1 MNNKV
6 LRFLFNFQVVA
17 VSYSCNGMMLKNF
30 NGGRTSNSLFNEDFE
45 DYYDY
50 EEPLPQG
57 PTRPPP
63 SGLSS
68 SSKKVIFPE
77 DEEYSE
83 EDYYDYY
90 EDELPQGP
98 TREPP
103 LPSGPTRRPGQATT
117 LNPRRVR
124 PINPALSQV
133 LSLPLLTTKRP
144 RKLKLPKKNA
154 QEVLEEFGPFE
165 SHFIAPPTVNA
176 GALPLAVSED
186 LPLFP
191 PFNKPSKAEKTK

>member
-1 MNNKV
+1 M
-6 LRFLFNFQVVA
+6 VVV
-17 VSYSCNGMMLKNF
+17 VSYSCNGMMLKKF

-63 SGLSS
+63 SSS
-68 SSKKVIFPE
+68 SRKVTFPP
-77 DEEYSE
+77 DTE

-90 EDELPQGP
+90 EEE
-98 TREPP
+98 EPP
-103 LPSGPTRRPGQATT
+103 LPSGPTRRPGQATS
-117 LNPRRVR
+117 LGPGRVR
-124 PINPALSQV
+124 PLSPALSQV

-144 RKLKLPKKNA
+144 RKLKLPKKNNV
-154 QEVLEEFGPFE
+154 QVLEEFGPFQ
-165 SHFIAPPTVNA
+165 SHFIAPPTINA

-191 PFNKPSKAEKTK
+191 PFNKPSKAEKTR

>member
-1 MNNKV
+1 
-6 LRFLFNFQVVA
+6 
-17 VSYSCNGMMLKNF
+17 MMLKKF
-30 NGGRTSNSLFNEDFE
+30 NGGRTSNSLFNEEFE

-63 SGLSS
+63 SRSSS

-77 DEEYSE
+77 DDYPE

-90 EDELPQGP
+90 EEELPQGP

-117 LNPRRVR
+117 LNPNRVR

-144 RKLKLPKKNA
+144 RKLKLPKKNTN
-154 QEVLEEFGPFE
+154 VLEQFGPFE
-165 SHFIAPPTVNA
+165 AHFIAPPTINA
-176 GALPLAVSED
+176 GAVNSSNILYLTAVD
-186 LPLFP
+186 
-191 PFNKPSKAEKTK
+191 

>member
-1 MNNKV
+1 M
-6 LRFLFNFQVVA
+6 
-17 VSYSCNGMMLKNF
+17 G
-30 NGGRTSNSLFNEDFE
+30 DFE

-57 PTRPPP
+57 PTRPP
-63 SGLSS
+63 SS
-68 SSKKVIFPE
+68 ISSKKVTFPQEDDYPE
-77 DEEYSE
+77 D
-83 EDYYDYY
+83 DYYDYY
-90 EDELPQGP
+90 QEEELPRGI

-117 LNPRRVR
+117 LNPNRVR

-144 RKLKLPKKNA
+144 RKLKLPKKNTR
-154 QEVLEEFGPFE
+154 VLEEFGPFE
-165 SHFIAPPTVNA
+165 GHFIAPPTINA

-191 PFNKPSKAEKTK
+191 PFNKVQKTEDSEEK

>member
-1 MNNKV
+1 MRYQEIRTQLKCT
-6 LRFLFNFQVVA
+6 LIYCFFQVVV
-17 VSYSCNGMMLKNF
+17 VSYSCNGMMLKKF
-30 NGGRTSNSLFNEDFE
+30 NGGRTSNSLFNEEFE

-63 SGLSS
+63 SRSSS
-68 SSKKVIFPE
+68 SSKKVTFPE
-77 DEEYSE
+77 DNDYPE

-90 EDELPQGP
+90 EEELPQGP

-117 LNPRRVR
+117 LNPNKVR

-144 RKLKLPKKNA
+144 RKLKLPKKNTH
-154 QEVLEEFGPFE
+154 VLEEFGPFE
-165 SHFIAPPTVNA
+165 GHFIAPPTINA
-176 GALPLAVSED
+176 GTVQQ
-186 LPLFP
+186 
-191 PFNKPSKAEKTK
+191 

>member
-1 MNNKV
+1 
-6 LRFLFNFQVVA
+6 
-17 VSYSCNGMMLKNF
+17 MLKKF
-30 NGGRTSNSLFNEDFE
+30 NSGRTSNSLFNEDFE

-63 SGLSS
+63 SS
-68 SSKKVIFPE
+68 SSKKVTFPQDDDYPE
-77 DEEYSE
+77 D
-83 EDYYDYY
+83 DYYDYY
-90 EDELPQGP
+90 EEEELPRGP

-117 LNPRRVR
+117 LR
-124 PINPALSQV
+124 PGRARPAALQQV

-144 RKLKLPKKNA
+144 RKLRLPDTEA
-154 QEVLEEFGPFE
+154 QREVLQEFGPFE
-165 SHFIAPPTVNA
+165 EHFIAPPQINA
-176 GALPLAVSED
+176 GALPLALNED

-191 PFNKPSKAEKTK
+191 PFNKPKK